1 MLAPELQS
9 FTIMRM
15 NTRLVIS
22 PYKTYLPTLLPLII
36 VLPGLFF
43 LSACE
48 KNNNVFFKQGDIFP
62 ISALLKLTTGTPVN
76 LNNKTLL
83 INFWATWCAPCRSEM
98 PELQQLS
105 NSLDKDRFIVIGV
118 SVDEDKNLM
127 KEFLLQKNIKFTNVQ
142 DINQQLSQ
150 KLLSIN
156 SFPET
161 FIISPQGIIIRRITG
176 VRDWNSKSINLL
188 LESIHHGEISAEN
201 NDTTG

>member
-201 NDTTG
+201 NDITG